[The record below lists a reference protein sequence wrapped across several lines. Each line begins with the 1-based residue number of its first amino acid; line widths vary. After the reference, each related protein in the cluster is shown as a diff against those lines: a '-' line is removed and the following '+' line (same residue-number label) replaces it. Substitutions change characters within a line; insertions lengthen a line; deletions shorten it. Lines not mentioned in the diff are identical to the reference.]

1 LETIGSGTHVCVS
14 GLVTHLQ
21 HPQTAKGVVFA
32 SLEDETG
39 INNIGSATI
48 LSHFLRVGGRR
59 SDFQATASCFAG
71 LSSVSI
77 TR

>member
-1 LETIGSGTHVCVS
+1 LH
-14 GLVTHLQ
+14 
-21 HPQTAKGVVFA
+21 
-32 SLEDETG
+32 SLRNGEAEV
-39 INNIGSATI
+39 GSATI

-59 SDFQATASCFAG
+59 SDSQAAASCFAG